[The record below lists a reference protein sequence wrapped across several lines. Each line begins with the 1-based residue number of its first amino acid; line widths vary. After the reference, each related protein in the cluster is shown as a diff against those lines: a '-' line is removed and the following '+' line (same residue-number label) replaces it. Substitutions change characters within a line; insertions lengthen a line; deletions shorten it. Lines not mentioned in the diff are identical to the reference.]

1 MIEDIKRKSF
11 TSSVKL
17 TDAQMTGPDLVKT
30 FVRSC
35 RQIEPL
41 MKFLAAAVGGK
52 W

>member
-30 FVRSC
+30 FLRGC
-35 RQIEPL
+35 KQIEPL
-41 MKFLAAAVGGK
+41 MRFLASAVGAR